1 MSDVLTQ
8 SEIDELLNALSAG
21 NVDVKEEASPSMQ
34 QKKIKVHDFR
44 RPSKF
49 AKDHLKTLNIIYEN
63 YARLLNNY
71 LSAYLRAGLQIE
83 VLSVEPLTFY
93 EFNNS
98 ISNPAVLG
106 IVNFSPL
113 PGSVVI
119 DLSPNVA
126 FAIIDRV
133 LGGGGAGLE
142 KVRGFT
148 DVEIVLVEKMMKG
161 FVDMMQEPWE
171 TIIDIQP
178 RLEKIETNVQFAQLM
193 SPNEIIA
200 LVTLSI
206 KIGDAEGMVNICIP
220 HMVVEPVLS
229 KLSTKFWFSTVEKG
243 STKELKATIHSKIEK
258 IYVPIKAILGKSEIT
273 VSDFL
278 ELREGDVLPL
288 ETDVNAEIQVKVGEL
303 LKFYARPGVRK
314 NKTALKISRV
324 ISREED

>member
-1 MSDVLTQ
+1 MSDVLSQ
-8 SEIDELLNALSAG
+8 SEIDELLNALSSG
-21 NVDVKEEASPSMQ
+21 EVDVKINTSSDNKE
-34 QKKIKVHDFR
+34 KKVKEHDFR

-49 AKDHLKTLNIIYEN
+49 AKDHLKTFNIIYEN

-71 LSAYLRAGLQIE
+71 LAAHLRTGVQID

-106 IVNFSPL
+106 IIQFSPL

-126 FAIIDRV
+126 FSIIDRV
-133 LGGGGAGLE
+133 LGGGGAGIE

-148 DVEIVLVEKMMKG
+148 EVEIVLVEKMMKG
-161 FVDMMQEPWE
+161 FVDVMKEPWE
-171 TIIDIQP
+171 TIIEIQP
-178 RLEKIETNVQFAQLM
+178 RLDKIETNVQFAQLM

-206 KIGDAEGMVNICIP
+206 KVGEAEGMVNICIP

-243 STKELKATIHSKIEK
+243 STKELKATIHSKLEK
-258 IYVPIKAILGKSEIT
+258 MYVPVKAILGKSEIT
-273 VSDFL
+273 VNDFL
-278 ELREGDVLPL
+278 ELREGDVLPID
-288 ETDVNAEIQVKVGEL
+288 TNVNEEIQVMVGDL

-324 ISREED
+324 ILREED